1 MWISVWEASILVV
14 NSTCSIA
21 LNSVIPYLIYKDRT
35 LRNSFNATI
44 ANASIADI
52 LVSLNILT
60 STIQQLLRNG
70 DTVSSTWCNITGYI
84 NLISFVASVMSLAAV
99 SIVRYILVCQRHLYP
114 QYFTK
119 RGTFIYLL
127 MVWIVS
133 GVLSSPPLF
142 GWGEFSYHTGK
153 SVCFTNWTSSES
165 YMIFMILICFCG
177 PITATLLSL
186 FLVRRANQSSEANV
200 ELKKDD
206 FGFSLH
212 PRMQRRREKKTDS
225 KITKSL
231 AVILMAFFIA
241 WGPFVIVM
249 FLEVYWNGVVPTIV
263 DIITFLLGCINS
275 TVNPII
281 YMTLNKNFRQALAR
295 TTSRN
300 AVSDY
305 STASQR
311 KRSQRESTAFT
322 ISIG

>member
-1 MWISVWEASILVV
+1 MWISAWEASILVV

-60 STIQQLLRNG
+60 STIQQLLRKG

-206 FGFSLH
+206 FDISLH
-212 PRMQRRREKKTDS
+212 TRMQARRKKKTDS

-231 AVILMAFFIA
+231 AVVFMAFFIA

-281 YMTLNKNFRQALAR
+281 YMTLNKNFSQALAR

-311 KRSQRESTAFT
+311 KRSKRESTAFT